1 MGHANVWNS
10 HPKNYGPGSRTC
22 FPSYASSLCTACV
35 GIPMVLSGSM
45 GSCAA
50 DSASVAMLRRSD
62 SSSTAE
68 EELVARGPLDEQKI
82 ARFCFMQYKI
92 PRVPLD

>member
-1 MGHANVWNS
+1 MS
-10 HPKNYGPGSRTC
+10 LS
-22 FPSYASSLCTACV
+22 FPSSEALCEFHAFKFSLVAPACV

-50 DSASVAMLRRSD
+50 DNASVAMLRRSD

-68 EELVARGPLDEQKI
+68 EELVALDPLDEQKI